1 MKSKLKLPM
10 FKIGTVV
17 LLISMAFAG
26 CKKDETKIEP
36 VSQTTKI
43 SEAEF
48 TKLLKYVSITTGAP
62 NDQIVFDEKKQEF
75 VVYGWFHKSLADA
88 LLEHDRSNEYIAT
101 YEN

>member
-1 MKSKLKLPM
+1 MKSKLKLPIKQM
-10 FKIGTVV
+10 GTAA

-36 VSQTTKI
+36 ISQTTKI

-88 LLEHDRSNEYIAT
+88 QLEHDRSNEYIAT